1 MFYFH
6 EFKSKWDYNK
16 FLCVK
21 YEWEYQLGQNKIMK
35 EMLLKWTADLI
46 YDLKAQ
52 LE

>member
-1 MFYFH
+1 MS
-6 EFKSKWDYNK
+6 ENTK
-16 FLCVK
+16 
-21 YEWEYQLGQNKIMK
+21 GQNKIMK